1 MKVHFLEAR
10 VPLTK
15 NITSTS
21 KTPYPNAF
29 EFKSHEHFVKDLA
42 HFEQL
47 IRTHAALGHCLL
59 KGELVKPLEWE
70 SRAGSTNANLP
81 TKWDCF
87 DLDGLRSISSIDQ
100 YMAKIGLSDVSY
112 IVQWSASHGIY
123 DTSIRAHIFIL
134 LNELAS
140 PAALK
145 TWKKQINLTYFQPD
159 LELTK
164 TFCSLRWPVD
174 VTTSQNDKLLFITPP
189 QCNPIS
195 LDPFKNGAIT
205 RPRVEVVHKSQPF
218 FDFSAVSLLSSEAL
232 KDMEEAEINRLRKQ
246 SNLSE
251 RKAKQFKLKEYNG
264 ETYLP
269 NPDQATITAQKEER
283 GFVYFNLNGGDSWG
297 YYHPSDNPTFIYNFK
312 GEPTYKTSELLPD
325 YWIQIQTQRKQ
336 QVQQANRGKL
346 FLAFR
351 DMKTAQYLNGWY
363 VPATDEL
370 VLHSARSERQLE
382 DFLIN
387 YGQPVPKAFP
397 IWDVEYDPHAP
408 TIDLANKK
416 VNTFKPS
423 EYMRYAKQHAAS
435 YTPKPTPIIY
445 RVVTHVFGVDMYD
458 QFINWLAFCFK
469 YRAAPKTAFVAHGTQ
484 GTGKGIL
491 MNHVITPIMGH
502 SNVSQKRMEEL
513 EEKFNAHLE
522 NCLITFIDEAQIS
535 DSGRHRIIMSNLKN
549 QITEPRMTIRKMR
562 QSAYEVTNRVGFIFN
577 SNKPDPVVVEHG
589 DRRFNVG
596 EYQPNKLLI
605 SDDELDALQNELR
618 DFAVMLEQ
626 YPVDEER
633 VRTPLMTEA
642 KQQMIMVSRS
652 SADTVADAINDGNLA
667 VLWDALPTI
676 EAAMLDT
683 KTQIRLEMYKVLI
696 HELIKSRRNKLT
708 REELFIIFNYNV
720 GGIQSSPWKF
730 TVYLKHHG
738 LQIKEIR
745 IGNRT
750 TKGVV
755 VNWKNSDEWFQ
766 EKLAEISDNG
776 ARKYPLEVVSNN
788 V

>member
-15 NITSTS
+15 KITATS

-29 EFKSHEHFVKDLA
+29 EFKSHEYFVKDLQ

-47 IRTHAALGHCLL
+47 ICKHAALGHCLL

-81 TKWDCF
+81 TKWIGF
-87 DLDGLRSISSIDQ
+87 DLDGMNSIASIDQ
-100 YMAKIGLSDVSY
+100 YMDKIGMPDVSY
-112 IVQWSASHGIY
+112 VVQWSASYAIY
-123 DTSIRAHIFIL
+123 DSSIRAHIFVL
-134 LNELAS
+134 LNDFTS
-140 PAALK
+140 PAAIK
-145 TWKKQINLTYFQPD
+145 MWKKQLNLTVFQPD

-164 TFCSLRWPVD
+164 TFCALRWPVD
-174 VTTSQNDKLLFITPP
+174 ITTSQNDKLLFITPP
-189 QCNPIS
+189 QCEPSS
-195 LDPFKNGAIT
+195 LDPFKNGKIT
-205 RPRVEVVHKSQPF
+205 EPRIKFVQKTNSF
-218 FDFSAVSLLSSEAL
+218 FDFSSVALMSGEAL
-232 KDMEEAEINRLRKQ
+232 KAMEEAEINRLRQKA
-246 SNLSE
+246 NLSE
-251 RKAKQFKLKEYNG
+251 RKPKQFKFKELNG
-264 ETYLP
+264 ETYMP
-269 NPDQATITAQKEER
+269 GPDQATITNQKEER

-325 YWIQIQTQRKQ
+325 YWTQIQTQRKQ

-351 DMKTAQYLNGWY
+351 DMKTTEYLNGWY
-363 VPATDEL
+363 ILATDEL
-370 VLHSARSERQLE
+370 VLHSARSERQLK
-382 DFLIN
+382 DFLLN
-387 YGQPVPKAFP
+387 YGQPVPEAFP

-416 VNTFKPS
+416 INVFKPS
-423 EYMRYAKQHAAS
+423 EYMRYAKEHAAN
-435 YTPKPTPIIY
+435 YTPAHTPIIKKII
-445 RVVTHVFGVDMYD
+445 THVFGDAMYD
-458 QFINWLAFCFK
+458 HFINWLAFCFK
-469 YRAAPKTAFVAHGTQ
+469 MRTAPKTAFVAHGTQ
-484 GTGKGIL
+484 GTGKGIM
-491 MNHVITPIMGH
+491 MNHIITPIMGAT
-502 SNVSQKRMEEL
+502 NVTQKRMEEL
-513 EEKFNAHLE
+513 EEKFNGHLE

-562 QSAYEVTNRVGFIFN
+562 QSAYEVTNRLGFIFN

-605 SDDELDALQNELR
+605 TDAEIEAIRNELR

-626 YPVDEER
+626 YPVDEDR

-652 SADTVADAINDGNLA
+652 SADTVADAINEGDLA
-667 VLWDALPTI
+667 VLWDALPTVD
-676 EAAMLDT
+676 ANMLDV
-683 KTQIRLEMYKVLI
+683 KTQLRLEMYKVLM
-696 HELIKSRRNKLT
+696 HELVKSRRNKLT

-738 LQIKEIR
+738 VQIKEIR

-755 VNWKNSDEWFQ
+755 VNWKNSEEWFQ
-766 EKLAEISDNG
+766 EKIAEISDG
-776 ARKYPLEVVSNN
+776 TGRKNLLEVVSNN
-788 V
+788 A

>member
-15 NITSTS
+15 KITANS

-29 EFKSHEHFVKDLA
+29 EFKSHEYFVKDLQ

-47 IRTHAALGHCLL
+47 ICKHAALGHCLL
-59 KGELVKPLEWE
+59 KGELIKPLEWE

-81 TKWDCF
+81 TKWIGF
-87 DLDGLRSISSIDQ
+87 DLDGMNSIASIDQ
-100 YMAKIGLSDVSY
+100 YMDKVGMSDVSY
-112 IVQWSASHGIY
+112 VVQWSASYAIY
-123 DTSIRAHIFIL
+123 DSSVRAHIFVL
-134 LNELAS
+134 LNDFTS
-140 PAALK
+140 PAAIK
-145 TWKKQINLTYFQPD
+145 MWKKQLNLTVFQAD

-164 TFCSLRWPVD
+164 TFCALRWPVD
-174 VTTSQNDKLLFITPP
+174 ITTSQNDKLLFITPP
-189 QCNPIS
+189 QCEPPS
-195 LDPFKNGAIT
+195 LDPFRNGKIT
-205 RPRVEVVHKSQPF
+205 EPRIKFVQKTNSF
-218 FDFSAVSLLSSEAL
+218 FDFSSVVLMSGEAL
-232 KDMEEAEINRLRKQ
+232 KTMEEAEINRLRQ
-246 SNLSE
+246 QANLPE
-251 RKAKQFKLKEYNG
+251 RKPKQFKFKEFNG
-264 ETYLP
+264 ETYMP
-269 NPDQATITAQKEER
+269 GPDQATITNQKEER

-325 YWIQIQTQRKQ
+325 YWTQIQTQRKQ

-351 DMKTAQYLNGWY
+351 DMKTTEYLNGWY

-370 VLHSARSERQLE
+370 VLHSARSERQLK
-382 DFLIN
+382 DFLLN
-387 YGQPVPKAFP
+387 YGQPVPEAFP

-416 VNTFKPS
+416 INTFKPS

-435 YTPKPTPIIY
+435 HTPAPTPIITK
-445 RVVTHVFGVDMYD
+445 VIKHVFGDEMYD
-458 QFINWLAFCFK
+458 HFINWLAFCFK
-469 YRAAPKTAFVAHGTQ
+469 MRTAPKTAFVAHGTQ
-484 GTGKGIL
+484 GTGKGIM
-491 MNHVITPIMGH
+491 MNHIITPIMGAT
-502 SNVSQKRMEEL
+502 NVTQKRMEEL
-513 EEKFNAHLE
+513 EEKFNSHLE

-562 QSAYEVTNRVGFIFN
+562 QSAYEVTNRLGFIFN

-596 EYQPNKLLI
+596 EYQPNKLMI
-605 SDDELDALQNELR
+605 TDAEIAAIHDELR

-652 SADTVADAINDGNLA
+652 SADTVADAINEGDLA
-667 VLWDALPTI
+667 VLWDTLPTV
-676 EAAMLDT
+676 EASMLDI
-683 KTQIRLEMYKVLI
+683 KTQLRLELYKVLI

-745 IGNRT
+745 IGNKT

-766 EKLAEISDNG
+766 EKLAEIVDTG
-776 ARKYPLEVVSNN
+776 FRKLEAVQ
-788 V
+788 